1 MENKGKT
8 LGNGTHVYHLCCLFT
23 FYFDFFAFPLS
34 LDNETNTG
42 QFHSSFYKTQFSF
55 LVFLHLLLCIGSEP
69 PRECWKAGRHTPNPL
84 VFCFFFLEVSAKR
97 NNVTDIE
104 FCFQKENLR
113 GLENGGLNQGD
124 CPVWARQGPP
134 HFLLLFSPLLSVCL
148 LSTVGA

>member
-1 MENKGKT
+1 MKLTLVSFIPVSIKLSFPSWFSYTCCCVLVQSPPGSVGKQAGT
-8 LGNGTHVYHLCCLFT
+8 LLTLLF
-23 FYFDFFAFPLS
+23 F
-34 LDNETNTG
+34 
-42 QFHSSFYKTQFSF
+42 
-55 LVFLHLLLCIGSEP
+55 
-69 PRECWKAGRHTPNPL
+69 
-84 VFCFFFLEVSAKR
+84 FFFLEVSAKR

>member
-84 VFCFFFLEVSAKR
+84 VFFFFFWKSVP
-97 NNVTDIE
+97 
-104 FCFQKENLR
+104 KETMSLI
-113 GLENGGLNQGD
+113 LNF
-124 CPVWARQGPP
+124 V
-134 HFLLLFSPLLSVCL
+134 FKKK
-148 LSTVGA
+148 T